1 LRLCRFFYIKWMMEG
16 AHTFTYEHAFLII
29 GGLGIF
35 LYGIHMLT
43 NSLKQ
48 LSSETIRNILHKA
61 TSFPLLGTLTGLAV
75 TALIQSSSATTV
87 LTVGFVNAG
96 LMSLKQAVSVVFGA
110 NIGTTVTGQLM
121 AFKVSQYALPFLFVG
136 ILIYIFSK
144 KDSLKSLGAL
154 IMGFSMIFFGM
165 ELMSQGVT
173 PLKQSQM
180 VMTAFHNFASNP
192 FLGVLAGMVITMIL
206 QSSSATVGLVLTLV
220 GAGLIN
226 LDGAIPIILGDNI
239 GTCITA
245 ALASIGTNL
254 AAKRTAVAH
263 FGFNI
268 IGTIIVVALLPLYK
282 MLILMTST
290 DPVRQAANAHTIF
303 NVLNTILF
311 LPLTG
316 LYTKFI
322 ELIIPGVVKIK
333 QERAIYLDKNLLP
346 TPPIAFE
353 AVHKE
358 MARALKLSDEALAEV
373 GTILERNDFKNIE
386 ILKINEDIID
396 NIQFDITKFM
406 VELSRKELAKHYADS
421 IPKILHSINDIERI
435 GDHGESMYHILNKK
449 RKLKIDFPSPYADNL
464 LTMLQEVRKF
474 LDLVIT
480 FVEQQTDVNLKKAYE
495 CENKINKEKRD
506 FQESYLEEFQMQSQ
520 HTLNGMVYYDILV
533 NFEKIGDHLINIA
546 EAYNDIQHK

>member
-1 LRLCRFFYIKWMMEG
+1 MDTAQAFSFENI
-16 AHTFTYEHAFLII
+16 FLII

-35 LYGIHMLT
+35 LFGINMLT
-43 NSLKQ
+43 SALKN

-61 TSFPLLGTLTGLAV
+61 TSVPLLGTITGLAA

-96 LMSLKQAVSVVFGA
+96 LMQLKQAVSVVFGA

-121 AFKVSQYALPFLFVG
+121 AFKVSEYALPFLFIGV
-136 ILIYIFSK
+136 LIYIFSK
-144 KDSLKSLGAL
+144 KDSLKSIGAL
-154 IMGFSMIFFGM
+154 ITGFAMIFFGM
-165 ELMSQGVT
+165 ELMSQGVV
-173 PLKQSQM
+173 PLRHSAA
-180 VMTAFHNFASNP
+180 VMKVFHDFAYNP
-192 FLGVLAGMVITMIL
+192 LLGVLAGMVITMIL

-268 IGTIIVVALLPLYK
+268 IGTLIVVAMLPLYK
-282 MLILMTST
+282 ILILATSS

-303 NVLNTILF
+303 NVLNTLLF
-311 LPLTG
+311 LPFTG
-316 LYTKFI
+316 LYTRLI
-322 ELIIPGVVKIK
+322 ELIIPGVVKVK
-333 QERAIYLDKNLLP
+333 QERAIYLDKNLLT

-353 AVHKE
+353 AVNKE
-358 MARALKLSDEALAEV
+358 MARAMKLSDETLSEVHNILAQ
-373 GTILERNDFKNIE
+373 NDYKNIA
-386 ILKINEDIID
+386 ILKTNEDIID

-406 VELSRKELAKHYADS
+406 VELSRRELAKHYADS

-435 GDHGESMYHILNKK
+435 GDHGESLFYILNRKK
-449 RKLKIDFPSPYADNL
+449 RLKIDFASPYADNL
-464 LTMLQEVRKF
+464 LIMLKEVQDF
-474 LDLVIT
+474 QNLVT
-480 FVEQQTDVNLKKAYE
+480 SYVELQDEINLKKAYE
-495 CENKINKEKRD
+495 YENKINRQKRE
-506 FQESYLEEFQMQSQ
+506 FQEAYFTEFQNQSQ
-520 HTLNGMVYYDILV
+520 HAMNGMVYYDILV
-533 NFEKIGDHLINIA
+533 NFEKVGDHLINIA
-546 EAYNDIQHK
+546 EAYNSIRHK

>member
-1 LRLCRFFYIKWMMEG
+1 MPDAPI
-16 AHTFTYEHAFLII
+16 FTLEHAFLII

-35 LYGIHMLT
+35 LYGINMLT
-43 NSLKQ
+43 ESLKR

-61 TSFPLLGTLTGLAV
+61 TSFPILGTMTGIAA

-96 LMSLKQAVSVVFGA
+96 LMNLKQAVSVIFGA

-136 ILIYIFSK
+136 ILLYIFAK
-144 KDSLKSLGAL
+144 KDSIKGVGAL

-165 ELMSQGVT
+165 HLMSQGVL
-173 PLKQSQM
+173 PLKQSEM
-180 VMTAFHNFASNP
+180 VMTMFQNFSHNP
-192 FLGVLAGMVITMIL
+192 ILGVIAGMVITMLL

-220 GAGLIN
+220 GSGLIN

-268 IGTIIVVALLPLYK
+268 IGTAIAVALLPFYK
-282 MLILMTST
+282 SLILMTST
-290 DPVRQAANAHTIF
+290 DTVRQAANAHTIF
-303 NVLNTILF
+303 NVLNTLLF
-311 LPLTG
+311 LPFTS

-333 QERAIYLDKNLLP
+333 QDRAIYLNKNLLF

-358 MARALKLSDEALAEV
+358 MARALTLSDESLTEINQ
-373 GTILERNDFKNIE
+373 ILSANNYQKVDS
-386 ILKINEDIID
+386 LKTNEEIID
-396 NIQFDITKFM
+396 NIQYDITKFL
-406 VELSRKELAKHYADS
+406 VELSRKELSKNYADS

-435 GDHGESMYHILNKK
+435 GDHGESMYYILNRK
-449 RKLKIDFPSPYADNL
+449 RKLKIEFPEVYTQNL
-464 LTMLQEVRKF
+464 LLMLEGVQEF
-474 LDLVIT
+474 QHLVIEY
-480 FVEQQTDVNLKKAYE
+480 VEHKQDVNLKKAYE
-495 CENKINKEKRD
+495 YENRINKQKRK
-506 FQESYLEEFQMQSQ
+506 FQEVYFAECGEQYE
-520 HTLNGMVYYDILV
+520 HALNGMVYYDILI

-546 EAYNDIQHK
+546 EAYNEIRY

>member
-1 LRLCRFFYIKWMMEG
+1 LCLYGFFCIKCVMDTAQAFSFENI
-16 AHTFTYEHAFLII
+16 FLII

-35 LYGIHMLT
+35 LFGINMLT
-43 NSLKQ
+43 SALKN

-61 TSFPLLGTLTGLAV
+61 TSVPLLGTITGLAA

-96 LMSLKQAVSVVFGA
+96 LMQLKQAVSVVFGA

-121 AFKVSQYALPFLFVG
+121 AFKVSEYALPFLFIGV
-136 ILIYIFSK
+136 LIYIFSK
-144 KDSLKSLGAL
+144 KDSLKSIGAL
-154 IMGFSMIFFGM
+154 ITGFAMIFFGM
-165 ELMSQGVT
+165 ELMSQGVV
-173 PLKQSQM
+173 PLRHSAA
-180 VMTAFHNFASNP
+180 VMKVFHDFAYNP
-192 FLGVLAGMVITMIL
+192 LLGVLAGMVITMIL

-268 IGTIIVVALLPLYK
+268 IGTLIVVAMLPLYK
-282 MLILMTST
+282 ILILATSS

-303 NVLNTILF
+303 NVLNTLLF
-311 LPLTG
+311 LPFTG
-316 LYTKFI
+316 LYTRLI
-322 ELIIPGVVKIK
+322 ELIIPGVVKVK
-333 QERAIYLDKNLLP
+333 QERAIYLDKNLLT

-353 AVHKE
+353 AVNKE
-358 MARALKLSDEALAEV
+358 MARAMKLSDETLSEVHNILAQ
-373 GTILERNDFKNIE
+373 NDYKNIA
-386 ILKINEDIID
+386 ILKTNEDIID

-406 VELSRKELAKHYADS
+406 VELSRRELAKHYADS

-435 GDHGESMYHILNKK
+435 GDHGESLFYILNRKK
-449 RKLKIDFPSPYADNL
+449 RLKIDFASPYADNL
-464 LTMLQEVRKF
+464 LIMLKEVQDF
-474 LDLVIT
+474 QNLVT
-480 FVEQQTDVNLKKAYE
+480 SYVELQDEINLKKAYE
-495 CENKINKEKRD
+495 YENKINRQKRE
-506 FQESYLEEFQMQSQ
+506 FQEAYFTEFQNQSQ
-520 HTLNGMVYYDILV
+520 HAMNGMVYYDILV
-533 NFEKIGDHLINIA
+533 NFEKVGDHLINIA
-546 EAYNDIQHK
+546 EAYNSIRHK